1 MKITVMTDGP
11 LLVEG
16 LTSLVD
22 QNGVEHPLGHEPTVM
37 LCRCGASTT
46 KPRCDGAQTKT
57 GFRCAASVAA
67 KPAPPAVA
75 VAVWEGEGGA
85 TPPAT

>member
-1 MKITVMTDGP
+1 MKITVLADGP

-22 QNGVEHPLGHEPTVM
+22 QSGREVPLGPDATIA

-46 KPRCDGAQTKT
+46 KPRCDGTQTKN
-57 GFRCAASVAA
+57 GFRCSASAAQ

-75 VAVWEGEGGA
+75 VAVWEGEGGS
-85 TPPAT
+85 TPPAK